1 MVYDTLKAIP
11 LPRINYTEKYGKEKA
26 ELEKEFQ
33 NHLDE
38 WRQTALM
45 MLSTAKKYGDR
56 VEFHHRP
63 NGEWE
68 TFTWNEISEIMFAVA
83 SALLN
88 EGVGEEDKTGIFAPN
103 RAEWTLA
110 DLGAQLIRCVP
121 VPIYAT
127 NSEQEAEYIINDAEI
142 RLLFVGRQAQY
153 DRSYPLLDKCPSLK
167 KIVVFHRGTKIHD
180 DARVVM
186 WDDFLA
192 GGRPEKR
199 RKEIE
204 GIMERA
210 HYDDVC
216 TIIYTSGTTGAP
228 KGVVHTHKTLMHN
241 NWSVGRIVENED
253 GKGFPDTD
261 ATLAILPL
269 SHVLER
275 SWDYGVMSMGN
286 QVWFCEDIN
295 EVAAYMKEA
304 NATSMNSVPRVSEKI
319 YTAIFAGIK
328 NAPPLKRKL
337 FYWSLKMGKKHG
349 DMVLAGVQPGP
360 FLTLKRKI
368 AGRLVLDKI
377 RGIFGDNLRFLNY
390 GGAPM
395 NPEIEKFWFYC
406 GLMCKSGYGLTET
419 SPVLA
424 MAGPH
429 CFKLGTVGP
438 AIPLV
443 DIRIDPATGEIQAK
457 GPNIFREYYK
467 QPEKTR
473 EAFTEDG
480 WFRTGDI
487 GVFDGDG
494 YLTITDRL
502 KDVIITSGGK
512 NVAPQSIEI
521 MMAEDPYIEF
531 MAVIGD
537 KKKYLTALIV
547 PSFDNLEVWAR
558 KNAIPFSG
566 RDELITHPGVVA
578 FYRRIIDKKQKNLGQ
593 VEQIKKFTLL
603 PNEFS
608 QETGEIT
615 PTMKIKRKV
624 VQEKYK
630 DLIERMYVEDA
641 AQ

>member
-1 MVYDTLKAIP
+1 MQI
-11 LPRINYTEKYGKEKA
+11 
-26 ELEKEFQ
+26 
-33 NHLDE
+33 
-38 WRQTALM
+38 
-45 MLSTAKKYGDR
+45 
-56 VEFHHRP
+56 
-63 NGEWE
+63 
-68 TFTWNEISEIMFAVA
+68 
-83 SALLN
+83 
-88 EGVGEEDKTGIFAPN
+88 GIWP
-103 RAEWTLA
+103 
-110 DLGAQLIRCVP
+110 
-121 VPIYAT
+121 
-127 NSEQEAEYIINDAEI
+127 
-142 RLLFVGRQAQY
+142 
-153 DRSYPLLDKCPSLK
+153 
-167 KIVVFHRGTKIHD
+167 
-180 DARVVM
+180 
-186 WDDFLA
+186 
-192 GGRPEKR
+192 
-199 RKEIE
+199 
-204 GIMERA
+204 
-210 HYDDVC
+210 
-216 TIIYTSGTTGAP
+216 
-228 KGVVHTHKTLMHN
+228 
-241 NWSVGRIVENED
+241 D
-253 GKGFPDTD
+253 GN
-261 ATLAILPL
+261 
-269 SHVLER
+269 V
-275 SWDYGVMSMGN
+275 
-286 QVWFCEDIN
+286 
-295 EVAAYMKEA
+295 
-304 NATSMNSVPRVSEKI
+304 
-319 YTAIFAGIK
+319 
-328 NAPPLKRKL
+328 
-337 FYWSLKMGKKHG
+337 
-349 DMVLAGVQPGP
+349 
-360 FLTLKRKI
+360 
-368 AGRLVLDKI
+368 
-377 RGIFGDNLRFLNY
+377 
-390 GGAPM
+390 
-395 NPEIEKFWFYC
+395 
-406 GLMCKSGYGLTET
+406 
-419 SPVLA
+419 PVLA

-512 NVAPQSIEI
+512 NVAPQAIEI